1 MRTHS
6 AAETR
11 QLGERLAGLLRAG
24 DTLLLRGDLGCGKS
38 ELTRGLAKGL
48 GVTETVTSP
57 SFTILNVYES
67 GRIPLYHFDW
77 YRLESS
83 DELYE
88 LGMDEYLG
96 GDGIAAVEWPE
107 QCGDAV
113 PEDALEIRFRYVD
126 ENTRDLSF
134 RRLGAFHEIDGM
146 EET

>member
-1 MRTHS
+1 MRTNS
-6 AAETR
+6 AEETR
-11 QLGERLAGLLRAG
+11 QLGEWLAGRLKAG
-24 DTLLLRGDLGCGKS
+24 DTLLLRGELGSGKS
-38 ELTRGLAKGL
+38 EFTRGLAKGL

-67 GRIPLYHFDW
+67 GRLPLYHFDW
-77 YRLESS
+77 YRLEDSG
-83 DELYE
+83 ELYE

-107 QCGDAV
+107 QCEDAV

-134 RRLGAFHEIDGM
+134 RRLGAFHEIDGV
-146 EET
+146 EAI

>member
-6 AAETR
+6 AEETR
-11 QLGERLAGLLRAG
+11 QLGEWLAGRLKAG
-24 DTLLLRGDLGCGKS
+24 DTLLLRGELGSGKS
-38 ELTRGLAKGL
+38 EFTRGLAKGL

-67 GRIPLYHFDW
+67 GRLPLYHFDW
-77 YRLESS
+77 YRLEDSG
-83 DELYE
+83 ELYE

-107 QCGDAV
+107 QCEDAV

-134 RRLGAFHEIDGM
+134 RRLGAFHEIDGV
-146 EET
+146 EAI